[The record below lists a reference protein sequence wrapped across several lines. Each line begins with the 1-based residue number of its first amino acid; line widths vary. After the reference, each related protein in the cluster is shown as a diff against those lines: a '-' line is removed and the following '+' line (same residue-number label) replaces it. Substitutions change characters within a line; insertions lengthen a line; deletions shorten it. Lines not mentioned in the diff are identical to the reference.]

1 MFSSGRAYSFRTD
14 FVLAFRADV
23 LGAFRADDL
32 RAASLP
38 CGLFWAQ
45 RANTLAA
52 RIGDG
57 TITD

>member
-1 MFSSGRAYSFRTD
+1 MF
-14 FVLAFRADV
+14 
-23 LGAFRADDL
+23 GAFRADDF

-52 RIGDG
+52 HIGDG